1 MGWMLVRLD
10 LLEVALF
17 KSLESLDCLIK
28 EWLRDRKLLLA
39 LIFDTVSDL
48 LLSLGFLGLSINDL
62 FDSEDFL

>member
-1 MGWMLVRLD
+1 MLVRLD